1 MVGVDLGFSP
11 LTLSS
16 RPRFNFK
23 NKSEEFYATY
33 TFKVS
38 TKLSGTSS
46 ALDRN
51 TDPFPARIN
60 VRQKIFIQIK
70 PQSKN
75 TPSSPLIS

>member
-33 TFKVS
+33 AFKVP

-51 TDPFPARIN
+51 TDPQSISNFLID
-60 VRQKIFIQIK
+60 RQTNSFGNLQC
-70 PQSKN
+70 N
-75 TPSSPLIS
+75 R